1 MPKTPTTRPHTAT
14 LIRIFRGN
22 DLTLPDA
29 DANVVID
36 VVRAFTVSHYA
47 FLKGAGKILLVPDV
61 EEALAVREEMSGVLL
76 AGEIGGLP
84 IEGFDLDNSPRR
96 FDRSDLQGR
105 TIVQKTTNG
114 VKAALHSLGAP
125 TVLVTGFSNARAT
138 AEFLLRSF
146 GGKTARINL
155 VASHPTGDEDL
166 ACAEYIKALLE
177 GEAMEEDE
185 VRRRIFGSDTAQ
197 KFLDPSNPDFDPAD
211 IDYCAEP
218 LPAAFVMAV
227 AREAR
232 PTIRKVMLNGK

>member
-1 MPKTPTTRPHTAT
+1 MTQ
-14 LIRIFRGN
+14 IRIFRGN
-22 DLTLPDA
+22 DVALPDA
-29 DANVVID
+29 DVNVVID

-47 FLKGAGKILLVPDV
+47 FLRGADRILLVPEV
-61 EEALAVREEMSGVLL
+61 AEALAVRDEFPDVLL

-96 FDRSDLQGR
+96 FAGADLQGR

-138 AEFLLRSF
+138 AEYLAQRFQ
-146 GGKTARINL
+146 GQAARINL
-155 VASHPTGDEDL
+155 VASHPTGDEDF
-166 ACAEYIKALLE
+166 ACAEYIKALFE
-177 GEAMEEDE
+177 GKTMEEDE

-197 KFLDPSNPDFDPAD
+197 KFVDPSKPEFDSAD
-211 IDYCAEP
+211 IDYCAAP

-227 AREAR
+227 TREPR
-232 PTIRKVMLNGK
+232 PTVRKVMLNRK